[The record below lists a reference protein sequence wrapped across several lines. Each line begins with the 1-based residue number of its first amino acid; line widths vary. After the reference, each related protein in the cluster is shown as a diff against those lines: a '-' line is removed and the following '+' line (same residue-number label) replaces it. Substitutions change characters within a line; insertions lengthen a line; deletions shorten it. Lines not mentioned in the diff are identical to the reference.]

1 MGHLQA
7 CSEKK
12 EQKGKPQNKTKQPHH
27 LDRSAVFDNLFFE
40 RRQGHF
46 FDQLVPKILRE
57 LEEIG
62 SGSRVRVGQKGV
74 HLVGEN
80 GNTA

>member
-1 MGHLQA
+1 M
-7 CSEKK
+7 
-12 EQKGKPQNKTKQPHH
+12 
-27 LDRSAVFDNLFFE
+27 FDNLLFE

-62 SGSRVRVGQKGV
+62 SESRVRVGQEGV
-74 HLVGEN
+74 HLMGEN
-80 GNTA
+80 REEGSGGEGRGEEAVREEG